1 MVWNHTGAFDRMM
14 WRKYRYPAINI
25 QSEARYPKDAVRNG
39 CFGFAFNH
47 FSLKYFFLYLSHNSP
62 DYFAVRCCEGDEG
75 IWIEV
80 RYPCQSLGIISLK

>member
-25 QSEARYPKDAVRNG
+25 RS
-39 CFGFAFNH
+39 
-47 FSLKYFFLYLSHNSP
+47 
-62 DYFAVRCCEGDEG
+62 
-75 IWIEV
+75 EV